1 MSLTALILIAVFVCV
16 AALVMG
22 VSFWLER
29 EPSMGHR
36 LEDRPVSVQALDRGA
51 QDDSGWPGKLAK
63 MAGPIARLSSPRE
76 GGSATHLRVRFLH
89 AGLRQAYWPTLYFG
103 AKVVSALFWPGLFW
117 LYSGLLADR
126 AISPAVVSLTLLL
139 SGLGYYLPN
148 GLLQLQIRHRQRE
161 LAEAMPDAIDLMT
174 VCVEAGLA
182 LDAAM
187 KRTCEELHLRSQ
199 ALADELSLVTLE
211 LQVGASRES
220 ALHNLALRT
229 GIDDVATFVTILLQ
243 SERFGT
249 NVADSLRTLAEI
261 MRENRRQRAEEMAA
275 KMPTKMLFPLI
286 FFIFPALFVVLLGP
300 ALISIFRI
308 LLPSLGGHP

>member
-1 MSLTALILIAVFVCV
+1 MSITTIILLAVFISA
-16 AALVMG
+16 AALVLG
-22 VSFWLER
+22 VMLWLDR
-29 EPSMGHR
+29 EPSLGHR
-36 LEDRPVSVQALDRGA
+36 LEVPQGAHEALDRGGEGA
-51 QDDSGWPGKLAK
+51 GWPGKLIK
-63 MAGPIARLSSPRE
+63 LAGPIARLSSPKE
-76 GGSATHLRVRFLH
+76 GGSATHLRVRFLN
-89 AGLRQAYWPTLYFG
+89 AGLREAYWPTLFFG
-103 AKVVSALFWPGLFW
+103 FKVLLALLLPLLFFI
-117 LYSGLLADR
+117 YSGLTQAR
-126 AISPAVVSLTLLL
+126 AMAPPVVPLTLLL
-139 SGLGYYLPN
+139 SALGFYLPN
-148 GLLQLQIRHRQRE
+148 GVLHLHIRHRQRE
-161 LAEAMPDAIDLMT
+161 LEEAMPDAIDLMT

-199 ALADELSLVTLE
+199 ALAEELSLVTLE

-261 MRENRRQRAEEMAA
+261 MRENRRQRAEELAA

-308 LLPSLGGHP
+308 LLPGLGGNP